1 MSGTEEG
8 SMRKAARSHIALGLV
23 LVLLTACQS
32 ADRSPVGPTAA
43 QPAQEQGTVRAAAV
57 PVPVPGGPGS
67 IPVPGS
73 PGGNTPVPGKPSKN
87 PPPGSQ
93 PTPSPSAAP
102 TPTPGPT
109 PTPAP
114 ASLSFTATGV
124 PVVATPSGTG
134 MRITSIIPVSGITGP
149 VLNITVALRATI
161 PDNSEVR
168 DIRVLK
174 NYRFSQT
181 AASPLYSD
189 TIAPSQ
195 LSGAD
200 LGTSCTPFGG
210 ATTFDERAG
219 IIRIWGGSAPYAGVF
234 RSEAS
239 GSPLSAMANA
249 LRDPLDSNGD
259 WQLDMFLEPGAVA
272 TLECWR
278 LIIQYQP

>member
-1 MSGTEEG
+1 
-8 SMRKAARSHIALGLV
+8 MRKAARSPIALGLA
-23 LVLLTACQS
+23 LVLFTACQS
-32 ADRSPVGPTAA
+32 ADRSTVGPTAA
-43 QPAQEQGTVRAAAV
+43 QPASQEEGMVRAAAN

-67 IPVPGS
+67 VPVPGA

-87 PPPGSQ
+87 PPPGTQ
-93 PTPSPSAAP
+93 PTPAP
-102 TPTPGPT
+102 TAT

-114 ASLSFTATGV
+114 TPPPAAVTISFSGTDV
-124 PVVATPSGTG
+124 PKVATPSGTG
-134 MRITSIIPVSGITGP
+134 MRITSIIPVSGITGA
-149 VLNITVALRATI
+149 VLNISVALRATI
-161 PDNSEVR
+161 PDNSEIR
-168 DIRVLK
+168 DIRILK

-210 ATTFDERAG
+210 ATTFDERVG
-219 IIRIWGGSAPYAGVF
+219 VIRIWGGSAPYAGVF

-239 GSPLSAMANA
+239 GSPLSAMANV